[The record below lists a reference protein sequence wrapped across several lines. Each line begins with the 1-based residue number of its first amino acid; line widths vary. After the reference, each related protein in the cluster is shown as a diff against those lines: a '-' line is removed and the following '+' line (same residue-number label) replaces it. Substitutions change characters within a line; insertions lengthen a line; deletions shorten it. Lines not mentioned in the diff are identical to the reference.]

1 MPTFQDTE
9 LILNADNK
17 VYHLNLCNDD
27 IADNIILVGDQNR
40 VKQISNYFEKIEF
53 KAEHREFITHTGWFN
68 KQRISV
74 LSTGIGTDNIDIVVN
89 ELDAAANIDLQK
101 RELKK
106 EHRKL
111 NLIRLGTCGSLQED
125 VDVNQFV
132 VSTHGIGLDGLLCF
146 YKNWENF
153 SESEISE
160 AFIKHCFWPSTLPFP
175 YCVAAS
181 ETLLKKFNHVEFVH
195 GITATAPGFYGPQGR
210 QIKLP
215 TTLPQLNENL
225 STFKYK
231 QNRIINFEM
240 ETSALYGLS
249 KLLNHR
255 SLTVCVVIGNRVTKK
270 FTSNYNKSVSSLIET
285 CLNTITNNS

>member
-1 MPTFQDTE
+1 MQIIRDTE

-17 VYHLNLCNDD
+17 VYHLNVSGED
-27 IADNIILVGDQNR
+27 IADNIIVVGDQNR
-40 VKQISNYFEKIEF
+40 VKQVSNYFDKIDF
-53 KAEHREFITHTGWFN
+53 RAEHREFITHTGFYN
-68 KQRISV
+68 NQRLTV

-101 RELKK
+101 REQRK

-111 NLIRLGTCGSLQED
+111 NIIRLGTCGSLQED
-125 VDVNQFV
+125 IHVNQLV

-146 YKNWENF
+146 YKNWENV
-153 SESEISE
+153 SEVEMSE
-160 AFIKHCFWPSTLPFP
+160 AFIKHCTWPRTLPFP
-175 YCVAAS
+175 YCVAAGES
-181 ETLLKKFNHVEFVH
+181 LLNKFNHNQFVK

-225 STFKYK
+225 STFTFE

-249 KLLNHR
+249 KLLNHC
-255 SLTVCVVIGNRVTKK
+255 SLTVCVVIGNRVTKQ
-270 FTSNYNKSVSSLIET
+270 FTSNYNQSVSSLIET